1 MSEAEEERK
10 MEEIELPPELVVPA
24 YANWISFTRR
34 GEEVVL
40 TFSWRGPKVPHPQ
53 TVKTTDCH
61 KAVQRVLMTRGT
73 TEAMVR
79 MLIKQI
85 FGEEVE
91 KNLPEKATW

>member
-1 MSEAEEERK
+1 MSEAEEEH
-10 MEEIELPPELVVPA
+10 EVELPPELVVPA
-24 YANWISFTRR
+24 YANWVSFTRR
-34 GEEVVL
+34 GEEIVL

-61 KAVQRVLMTRGT
+61 RAVQRVLMTRGT

-79 MLIKQI
+79 MLIKHM

-91 KNLPEKATW
+91 KSLPKETVW